1 MGATVLFTL
10 MILPV
15 LFSLAFVLVLVMGR
29 MKLAASEPAYKET
42 EVTVYAPSPAV
53 LAFE

>member
-1 MGATVLFTL
+1 MGAAVLFTL
-10 MILPV
+10 IILPV

-29 MKLAASEPAYKET
+29 MKLAASESTYKEA
-42 EVTVYAPSPAV
+42 EVKIYAPSSAV